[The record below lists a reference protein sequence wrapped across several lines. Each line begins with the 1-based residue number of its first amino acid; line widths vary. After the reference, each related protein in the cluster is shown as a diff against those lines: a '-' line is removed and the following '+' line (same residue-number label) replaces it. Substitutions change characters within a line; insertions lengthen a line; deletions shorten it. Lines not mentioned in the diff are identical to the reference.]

1 MAIFDE
7 KIEIRERC
15 KGVRCVDLGES
26 FHMSIFLQ
34 NLASIQPRTTPVKLA
49 RSPCPDSPTT
59 KVRAAVCWHIVRKGI
74 IKYALKMALESSES
88 RRKSSSSSS
97 GGTGADVEQLS
108 EALLERD
115 QSLQEVREELAGEQR
130 RRSEIEVNHLPPPC
144 LSSPSLPALTT
155 YSSLLVFGLPS
166 SSASRN

>member
-1 MAIFDE
+1 
-7 KIEIRERC
+7 
-15 KGVRCVDLGES
+15 
-26 FHMSIFLQ
+26 
-34 NLASIQPRTTPVKLA
+34 
-49 RSPCPDSPTT
+49 
-59 KVRAAVCWHIVRKGI
+59 
-74 IKYALKMALESSES
+74 MALESSES